1 MAAGWHARVVERL
14 PPAPE
19 AVAVVARS
27 HPETFALLFALSALP
42 ATVVLLHPEPSTWR
56 SEPPF
61 PTVMPVFLTPAT
73 AGFAPAL
80 EKAGLAAIELPEPGD
95 GPPPAFFST
104 PGFVVFTSGST
115 GTPKPGFRSTR
126 GLFHVVR
133 TITETY
139 GLPRGA
145 RVAACLPLA
154 TSFGLGQNFLLPA
167 YLGGHVG
174 LLERFDHRSLLNLF
188 AQGEYDY

>member
-14 PPAPE
+14 PPAPA
-19 AVAVVARS
+19 AVAGVAGS

-61 PTVMPVFLTPAT
+61 PTVMPIFLTPAT

-80 EKAGLAAIELPEPGD
+80 EKAGLFAI
-95 GPPPAFFST
+95 
-104 PGFVVFTSGST
+104 
-115 GTPKPGFRSTR
+115 
-126 GLFHVVR
+126 
-133 TITETY
+133 

-145 RVAACLPLA
+145 RVSACLPLA